1 MQVEVEERLNG
12 AVAVT
17 RGPLN
22 YALELT
28 YNVTTT
34 EGLRCVRSEP
44 SFRIYDAH
52 RLKGATK
59 LWRT

>member
-22 YALELT
+22 YALELA

-34 EGLRCVRSEP
+34 EGLRCVHSKP
-44 SFRIYDAH
+44 LSRIYDVH
-52 RLKGATK
+52 RLEGATK
-59 LWRT
+59 LWQT